1 MSSIKPIYWNQG
13 LFLKPHH
20 FQYLQAYQ
28 QQDNLT
34 MQENSEPYFWGV
46 SKLEIDRKELINK
59 NILIRNLELV
69 FMDGTVVK
77 IPQNAVVT
85 SRSFDGIDLV
95 DELKV
100 FVGIK
105 SFKEDGVNVSE
116 LNSYEN
122 IENVETR
129 FICKK
134 DAQSVSNLYHSDEK
148 ADIQFMDYCVK
159 IFFED
164 EIENLNAYQVM
175 PIAKIKEQGEQVLLS
190 NKYTPPSLNIE
201 VDTKFYEIIKIIQK
215 DISSHA
221 LQLEEY
227 KLPTDSSS
235 SEPHYQKYV
244 MALQA
249 LVSFIPQV
257 NHLIKTPHIHP
268 WYYYGVFAQLIGILS
283 TFSTRV
289 NYLGK
294 LANGNYLIQEYN
306 HQNLYE
312 CFHEMQLLISEL
324 LDAIIIGPDYILPF
338 VKDETLFSLDC
349 PVLIFNAK
357 YRYFL
362 VVKSATRAEEFKADF
377 INFAKIATAL
387 ELDNIVQRSLIG
399 LPFELYNMSIQG
411 LPQRE
416 NSLYYE
422 LLTDDAHWG
431 SIQQTQN
438 ISIEFDDAED
448 DISIELI
455 VVKK

>member
-34 MQENSEPYFWGV
+34 IKENSEPYFWGV
-46 SKLEIDRKELINK
+46 SKLEIDKKELLNK
-59 NILIRNLELV
+59 NILLQSLEV
-69 FMDGTVVK
+69 IFMDGTVVK
-77 IPQNAVVT
+77 IPQNAVVST
-85 SRSFDGIDLV
+85 RSFDGMDLDNEV
-95 DELKV
+95 KV

-116 LNSYEN
+116 LDSYEN

-134 DAQSVSNLYHSDEK
+134 EAQSVNNLYHNDEN
-148 ADIQFMDYCVK
+148 ADIQFMDYCLK

-164 EIENLNAYQVM
+164 EIENLNAYQVI
-175 PIAKIKEQGEQVLLS
+175 PIAKIKMQGEQVVLS
-190 NKYTPPSLNIE
+190 DKYTPPSLNIQ
-201 VDTKFYEIIKIIQK
+201 VDTRFYEIIKLIQK

-227 KLPTDSSS
+227 KLPTESSS
-235 SEPHYQKYV
+235 DEPHYHKYI

-249 LVSFIPQV
+249 LVSFTPQI
-257 NHLIKTPHIHP
+257 NHLIKTPNIHP
-268 WYYYGVFAQLIGILS
+268 WYYYGVFTQLIGVLS

-294 LANGNYLIQEYN
+294 LANGNYLLHEYN

-312 CFHEMQLLISEL
+312 CFYEIKLLISEL

-338 VKDETLFSLDC
+338 IKEDTIFSLDC

-362 VVKSATRAEEFKADF
+362 VVKAATTAESFKEDF
-377 INFAKIATAL
+377 IDFAKIATAS
-387 ELDNIVQRSLIG
+387 ELDNIVQRSLLG
-399 LPFELYNMSIQG
+399 LPFEVYNMPIQG

-416 NSLYYE
+416 NSVYYE
-422 LLTDDAHWG
+422 LLTEDAHWA

-438 ISIEFDDAED
+438 ISIEFDDAEN
-448 DISIELI
+448 DISIEL
-455 VVKK
+455 VVLKK